1 MFRFFGLFSSQVSP
15 VNKRHIYI
23 KKRKKRN
30 MNTDEQRSN
39 KKKSKYYSILHY
51 ITVYFKNSDFYLGVQ
66 INGQSS

>member
-39 KKKSKYYSILHY
+39 KKKIQILQHITPYNSI
-51 ITVYFKNSDFYLGVQ
+51 F
-66 INGQSS
+66 